1 MSDLAQFVFSGLTTG
16 AVYALAAL
24 GFTLIYN
31 ASGVI
36 NFAQGDFLMLSA
48 MVTAALLGHH
58 AAYGLA
64 LAAGVA
70 VTVVVGLLLYRFAIR
85 PAGDANVVS
94 LIIITI
100 GASIFIQG
108 VTQVMLGKNQQ
119 VLPPFTG
126 DAPLRILGAYVLP
139 QALWVLATA
148 ALLVIGCA
156 AFFRMTLIGKAM
168 LAVAANR
175 LAAQAVGIPTRRVLQ
190 LSFGLSALLGAL
202 AGVVAAPINTTVYD
216 IGLMLGMKGFVAA
229 TLGGL
234 GSGSGAVV
242 GGLLVGVLEALVAG
256 YVSSAYK
263 DAAPFIPDHR
273 DPARAAA
280 WALRRA
286 ADGAGMKHR
295 LPLAALLLIL
305 VLLPLALPNNY
316 MLDIATGPRSPRW
329 PRSG

>member
-1 MSDLAQFVFSGLTTG
+1 MSDLAQFMFSGLTTG

-48 MVTAALLGHH
+48 MVAAALLGRQVG
-58 AAYGLA
+58 YGTA
-64 LAAGVA
+64 IVAGVA
-70 VTVVVGLLLYRFAIR
+70 VTVIVGLLLYRLAIQ

-100 GASIFIQG
+100 GASTFIQG
-108 VTQVMLGKNQQ
+108 VVQVVLGKNQQ
-119 VLPPFTG
+119 VLPPLSG
-126 DAPLRILGAYVLP
+126 DATLRILGAYVLP
-139 QALWVLATA
+139 QALWVLGTA
-148 ALLVIGCA
+148 AVLVAACA
-156 AFFRMTLIGKAM
+156 AFFRTTLIGKAM
-168 LAVAANR
+168 LAVAANK

-190 LSFGLSALLGAL
+190 LSFGMSALLGAL
-202 AGVVAAPINTTVYD
+202 AGVVAAPITTTVYD

-234 GSGSGAVV
+234 GSGVGAVV

-263 DAAPFIPDHR
+263 DAVPFVLIIVILLVMPHG
-273 DPARAAA
+273 
-280 WALRRA
+280 LF
-286 ADGAGMKHR
+286 GAKPTER
-295 LPLAALLLIL
+295 
-305 VLLPLALPNNY
+305 V
-316 MLDIATGPRSPRW
+316 
-329 PRSG
+329 

>member
-1 MSDLAQFVFSGLTTG
+1 MNDLAQFLLSGLTTG

-48 MVTAALLGHH
+48 MVAATLLAHQVS
-58 AAYGLA
+58 YGIA
-64 LAAGVA
+64 IAVGIA
-70 VTVVVGLLLYRFAIR
+70 VTVLVGVMLYRFAIR
-85 PAGDANVVS
+85 PAGEADVVS

-108 VTQVMLGKNQQ
+108 VVQVVLGKNQQ

-126 DAPLRILGAYVLP
+126 DTPLHVLGARVLP
-139 QALWVLATA
+139 QALWVLGVA
-148 ALLVIGCA
+148 ALLVA
-156 AFFRMTLIGKAM
+156 AVAGFFRYTLTGKAM

-175 LAAQAVGIPTRRVLQ
+175 LAASAVGIPARRILQ
-190 LSFGLSALLGAL
+190 LSFGLSALLGAV
-202 AGVVAAPINTTVYD
+202 AGVTAAPITTTVYD

-234 GSGSGAVV
+234 GSGLGAVV
-242 GGLLVGVLEALVAG
+242 GGLVVGVLEALVAG

-263 DAAPFIPDHR
+263 DAVPIG
-273 DPARAAA
+273 
-280 WALRRA
+280 LIIVI
-286 ADGAGMKHR
+286 
-295 LPLAALLLIL
+295 LLVMPHGLFGRKSTER
-305 VLLPLALPNNY
+305 V
-316 MLDIATGPRSPRW
+316 
-329 PRSG
+329 

>member
-1 MSDLAQFVFSGLTTG
+1 MSDLAQFMFSGLTTG

-48 MVTAALLGHH
+48 MVAAALLGRHVD
-58 AAYGLA
+58 YGLA
-64 LAAGVA
+64 MAAGVV
-70 VTVVVGLLLYRFAIR
+70 VTVGVGVLLYRLAIL

-100 GASIFIQG
+100 GASTFIQG
-108 VTQVMLGKNQQ
+108 AVQVVLGKNQQ
-119 VLPPFTG
+119 VLPPLTG
-126 DAPLRILGAYVLP
+126 DAPIRILGAYVLP
-139 QALWVLATA
+139 QALWVLGTA
-148 ALLVIGCA
+148 AVLVAACA
-156 AFFRMTLIGKAM
+156 AFFRKTLTGKAM
-168 LAVAANR
+168 LAVAANKM
-175 LAAQAVGIPTRRVLQ
+175 AAQAVGIPTRRVLQ

-202 AGVVAAPINTTVYD
+202 AGVVAAPITTTVYD

-234 GSGSGAVV
+234 GSGVGAIV

-263 DAAPFIPDHR
+263 DAVPFV
-273 DPARAAA
+273 
-280 WALRRA
+280 
-286 ADGAGMKHR
+286 
-295 LPLAALLLIL
+295 LIIVILL
-305 VLLPLALPNNY
+305 VLPHGLFGAKP
-316 MLDIATGPRSPRW
+316 TERV
-329 PRSG
+329 